1 MAKKRIVDSVALEE
15 AIREMASRMPKDSNP
30 ETLLPISV
38 EISDTKLYVVNHR
51 QLTEAG
57 LVPYIFRKTK
67 KRNGYSVDEM
77 ERRSHCCSIKGWNLR
92 GFCGSANVDRD
103 TGIVSFYRA
112 EDEFENDSS
121 INEYYTRPDYLV
133 KVKVGESTGVL
144 AWGSN
149 PIHLGRCCIYRNR
162 VGFKLIAHSRY
173 VVLPFGIAFGKPI
186 PFGKKIT
193 LSDMATPLAEFT
205 LRSATKHKINSPE
218 GYPFGGFAFGK

>member
-15 AIREMASRMPKDSNP
+15 AIKEMASRMPKDSNP

-38 EISDTKLYVVNHR
+38 EITDTKLYVVNHR

-57 LVPYIFRKTK
+57 LVPYIFRKTRK
-67 KRNGYSVDEM
+67 KNGYSIDEM
-77 ERRSHCCSIKGWNLR
+77 ERRGHSGSRKGWNVR

-112 EDEFENDSS
+112 EDEFEND
-121 INEYYTRPDYLV
+121 NEYYTHPDYLV
-133 KVKVGESTGVL
+133 KESKRGL

-149 PIHLGRCCIYRNR
+149 PILGQCGTYRNPE
-162 VGFKLIAHSRY
+162 GFNSIAHYRY

-205 LRSATKHKINSPE
+205 LRSATKRKTLFPK
-218 GYPFGGFAFGK
+218 GYPFRGFAFGK